1 VGKQNN
7 ANARRAPR
15 RWSWNDPATR
25 ALAYQALALALAGS
39 AIWFLVH
46 NTLQNLALRNIATG
60 FGIDTL
66 AIDAEPG
73 LHYMVSL
80 QVQVDNVAVLEA
92 NDQRFAP
99 YLLDLEAAG
108 VVTVPPGAE
117 KLAPPEDLA
126 AVNGAA
132 LLWSAIREQVLALT
146 SRMPAGPAML
156 PTVHFHDLK
165 RQPQAAPTPAA
176 SEAAAAPA
184 VAVATARKRVR
195 GVRAAT
201 KPA

>member
-1 VGKQNN
+1 
-7 ANARRAPR
+7 
-15 RWSWNDPATR
+15 
-25 ALAYQALALALAGS
+25 
-39 AIWFLVH
+39 
-46 NTLQNLALRNIATG
+46 
-60 FGIDTL
+60 
-66 AIDAEPG
+66 
-73 LHYMVSL
+73 
-80 QVQVDNVAVLEA
+80 
-92 NDQRFAP
+92 
-99 YLLDLEAAG
+99 

>member
-1 VGKQNN
+1 MKISPVQLKQLMFKRVHV
-7 ANARRAPR
+7 ALDERHMPVHGGAP
-15 RWSWNDPATR
+15 WSHV
-25 ALAYQALALALAGS
+25 ALFEG
-39 AIWFLVH
+39 V
-46 NTLQNLALRNIATG
+46 NIATG

-165 RQPQAAPTPAA
+165 RQPQAAPAPAA